1 MCSVF
6 SFSPLHK
13 KAKDDNYFLED
24 FAQNIINIL
33 TSLNVVTLL
42 NQIAPRFL
50 PLCYHILSPAKQWML
65 TPGCIPMVSFF
76 NVFSSFFPSSRRL
89 HQTAMAKGG
98 TWMCPHWLILHSSC
112 SSTSWPARSPVRSQ
126 ALGCRKRQT
135 HLTMGYTQHMPS
147 WGGQLRASSLN
158 VAAMSTPEIACS
170 LQS

>member
-76 NVFSSFFPSSRRL
+76 NVFSSFSPHLLDSIKLRWRREEPECVHTDWSCTAPA
-89 HQTAMAKGG
+89 HQ
-98 TWMCPHWLILHSSC
+98 
-112 SSTSWPARSPVRSQ
+112 PV
-126 ALGCRKRQT
+126 
-135 HLTMGYTQHMPS
+135 
-147 WGGQLRASSLN
+147 GQ
-158 VAAMSTPEIACS
+158 PD
-170 LQS
+170 LQSDHRPSGAGSGKHTWPWVTHSICPVEEDSCVHQAWTLLPCQLPK